1 MDTILIPRGN
11 LKVIDTSSFNIRI
24 IEIAKVEEALRTLFA

>member
-11 LKVIDTSSFNIRI
+11 LKGVDTSSYSIRI